1 MPTKVPRHELTT
13 AHRKTVVVNLDPAN
27 DILPYDCGVDL
38 TELVDLKKVMETKK
52 LGPNGGNGCCAPVIV
67 DAER

>member
-1 MPTKVPRHELTT
+1 M
-13 AHRKTVVVNLDPAN
+13 VNLDPAN
-27 DILPYDCGVDL
+27 DILPYDCGIDL